1 MLRFKIIKM
10 EDIKFMQSG
19 IFKKM
24 VSLVLAFLMVAPTI
38 VQLNSNLAV
47 QAAEPNEYVPI
58 AAGKTL
64 GECFPDVEF
73 RNYIYNMVIMSSQE
87 SKLHK
92 LQTRRY
98 RLTQSDV
105 DDIKMRSIIIINYND
120 NLKNLTGIQN
130 FESLNFLD
138 CHKTGVTNLDVTN
151 NKDLIS
157 LNCSDTNLTE
167 LDITH
172 NTNLTTLMCDGTDIS
187 NLNTT
192 NNPELDSLYCSGT
205 NIRSL
210 DISRNRKLTELNC
223 SDTHIEDLNLTR
235 NSQLKKLECYNT
247 DITSLYVCDNQNL
260 CILNCDKS
268 RLKYLDL
275 SGKKLKKDMLDIYSE
290 QNDKEQK
297 VDFKYEQKSCNK
309 YKILDIPID
318 GRVSELKING
328 RLYNKS
334 TKKDIV
340 VNEVPTKISYKYNTN
355 GTVDGEDYYIY
366 VTSENITEAY

>member
-1 MLRFKIIKM
+1 M

-24 VSLVLAFLMVAPTI
+24 VSLVLAFLMVAPMI
-38 VQLNSNLAV
+38 AHLNSNLVV
-47 QAAEPNEYVPI
+47 QAVEPNVYVPI
-58 AAGKTL
+58 AEGKTL
-64 GECFPDVEF
+64 GECFPDAEF
-73 RNYIYNMVIMSSQE
+73 RNYIYNMIIMSSRE
-87 SKLHK
+87 NKLHK
-92 LQTRRY
+92 LQTRKY

-105 DDIKMRSIIIINYND
+105 NDIKMRSVIIINYND
-120 NLKNLTGIQN
+120 KLKDLTGIQN

-138 CHKTGVTNLDVTN
+138 CHKTGVTDLDVTN

-157 LNCSDTNLTE
+157 LNCSDTNITE
-167 LDITH
+167 LNITQ
-172 NTNLTTLMCDGTDIS
+172 NTKLTTLMCDGTNIS

-192 NNPELDSLYCSGT
+192 NNPELESLCCNGT
-205 NIRSL
+205 NIRNL
-210 DISRNRKLTELNC
+210 DISRNQKLTELNC
-223 SDTHIEDLNLTR
+223 SDTHIEDLDISN
-235 NSQLKKLECYNT
+235 NSQLEKLECCNT
-247 DITSLYVCDNQNL
+247 DITSLYVCGNQNL
-260 CILNCDKS
+260 RILNCDRS

-275 SGKKLKKDMLDIYSE
+275 SGKSLKKDMLGIYSE

-328 RLYNKS
+328 KLYNKS
-334 TKKDIV
+334 TKKAIV

-355 GTVDGEDYYIY
+355 GTVGGEDYYIY